1 MAAPPRAARLK
12 MTTIISALVILSIIL
27 SVGVV
32 SATIFVTLRIQ
43 GVEAGQ
49 AQQGINLRAAA
60 TILEKRFINARLIT
74 SDTGDMVGIRI
85 FTFPEFNDHSSIDAV
100 TSVTHQEAVVFAY
113 DPATGALAGANGSF
127 TRADGTLAPPAEAA
141 LSADTPAA
149 KTIAANA
156 TYVGDMDI
164 MGTHYF
170 GALLPMTNVRNEV
183 QGAIGV
189 MTPAAS
195 LEANANSTLL
205 PIAIAGGGAILVLG
219 LIGFLASRRIS
230 RPIPRLAAVMRGI
243 AEGAYETEVPHTAD
257 ENEIGEMA
265 RAVEVL
271 RESAIRVSQMT
282 EAEAARIIADEEK
295 RAAMMAELQ
304 SAFGHVVDAA
314 LEGDFSKRVSTEFS
328 DRELNVLAAGI
339 NELVDGLGR
348 CVDELVP
355 TLSAMANAD
364 LTRRVRGDFRGA
376 FAQLKD
382 DTNVLAEKFTSIVA
396 ELKGASASLKT
407 ATGEILTGADD
418 LSSRTTRQAAT
429 IEETS
434 ASMEQLASTVVQNA
448 GRASQAS
455 ENAVTVTKAA
465 NTSGE
470 IMRAADEA
478 MERIRAS
485 SAKISSIIGLIDDI
499 AFQTNLLALNASVEA
514 ARAGDAGKGFAVVA
528 VEVRRLA
535 QSAAAASSDVK
546 KLVEQAAQ
554 EVTAGSRLVIEAG
567 KGLETMRSAAEANEK
582 LLDAIAGDS
591 REQANAIDEINAAM
605 RQLDDMTQ
613 HNASLVEQTNAAIEK
628 TGHQAMAL
636 DSIVSVFSLLERA
649 QKLEPR
655 PAPRPAQVRRQY
667 GLDGNAAIDAEW
679 SEF

>member
-1 MAAPPRAARLK
+1 
-12 MTTIISALVILSIIL
+12 MTTVISALVILSIIV
-27 SVGVV
+27 SVAAV
-32 SATIFVTLRIQ
+32 SATIFATLRIQ
-43 GVEAGQ
+43 GVESGQ
-49 AQQGINLRAAA
+49 TQQATNLRAAA
-60 TILEKRFINARLIT
+60 TILEKRFINARLLV
-74 SDTGDMVGIRI
+74 SDAGDMVGIRI
-85 FTFPEFNDHSSIDAV
+85 FTFPEFNDHSAIDAV
-100 TSVTHQEAVVFAY
+100 TSVTHEQAVVFTF
-113 DPATGALAGANGSF
+113 DPATGGLIGANGSF
-127 TRADGTLAPPAEAA
+127 KLADGTLAPAAETA
-141 LSADTPAA
+141 LAGETSAA
-149 KTIAANA
+149 KAIAAN
-156 TYVGDMDI
+156 TSYVGGMDI
-164 MGTHYF
+164 SGTHYF

-195 LEANANSTLL
+195 LEANATAALM
-205 PIAIAGGGAILVLG
+205 PIAITGAATIIVLG
-219 LIGFLASRRIS
+219 IIGFIVSRRIS
-230 RPIPRLAAVMRGI
+230 RPIPRLAAVMRDI
-243 AEGAYETEVPHTAD
+243 AGGAYDAEVPHTTD
-257 ENEIGEMA
+257 DNEIGEMA

-271 RESAIRVSQMT
+271 RASAIRVSQMT
-282 EAEAARIIADEEK
+282 EAEAARIIADEDK
-295 RAAMMAELQ
+295 RSAMMAELQ

-314 LEGDFSKRVSTEFS
+314 LEGDFSKRVNARFS
-328 DRELNVLAAGI
+328 DKELNVLAAGI

-355 TLSAMANAD
+355 VLSAMAGAD
-364 LTRRVRGDFRGA
+364 LTRRMRGDYRGA
-376 FAQLKD
+376 FAQLKH
-382 DTNVLAEKFTSIVA
+382 DTNALADKLSGIVSD
-396 ELKGASASLKT
+396 LKGASTSLKT

-448 GRASQAS
+448 KRASEAS
-455 ENAVTVTKAA
+455 KNATTVTDAA
-465 NTSGE
+465 NRSGE
-470 IMRAADEA
+470 VMRSADEA

-485 SAKISSIIGLIDDI
+485 SSKISNVIGLIDDI

-514 ARAGDAGKGFAVVA
+514 ARAGEAGRGFAVVA

-546 KLVEQAAQ
+546 KLIEQAAG
-554 EVTAGSRLVIEAG
+554 EVVVGSRLVGEAG

-628 TGHQAMAL
+628 TGHQAVAL
-636 DSIVSVFSLLERA
+636 DGIVSIFSLAEL
-649 QKLEPR
+649 
-655 PAPRPAQVRRQY
+655 PAAKPAQRAMPQPASTRRQY
-667 GLDGNAAIDAEW
+667 GLDGNAALDEDW
-679 SEF
+679 TEF